1 MKRKAVFPGSFDP
14 ITLGHYDII
23 KRGVSLFDEVI
34 VAIGIN
40 ADKKY
45 MFTLED
51 RKKFIEDAF
60 KDEPKVSVITYE
72 GLTIDLCRKMEARFI
87 LRGLRNPADFEF
99 EKAIAHTNRKLSKI
113 ETVFLLTASNTSYIS
128 SSIVRD
134 VIRNNGDYTVLVPE
148 SVVVKKEK

>member
-1 MKRKAVFPGSFDP
+1 MRKAVFPGSFDP

-23 KRGVSLFDEVI
+23 KRSIPLFDEIV
-34 VAIGIN
+34 VAIGVN

-45 MFTLED
+45 MFTLEE
-51 RKKFIEDAF
+51 RKRFIEESFADM
-60 KDEPKVSVITYE
+60 PSVSVVTYE
-72 GLTIDLCRKMEARFI
+72 GLTIDLCKKLNAEFI
-87 LRGLRNPADFEF
+87 VRGLRNPADFEF

-134 VIRNNGDYTVLVPE
+134 VIRNGGDYKLLVPD
-148 SVVVKKEK
+148 SVRVK

>member
-1 MKRKAVFPGSFDP
+1 MKRAVFPGSFDP

-23 KRGVSLFDEVI
+23 KRGIHLFDEII

-40 ADKKY
+40 AEKKY
-45 MFTLED
+45 MFPLEQ
-51 RKKFIEDAF
+51 RKKFIEEAF
-60 KDEPKVSVITYE
+60 AGESKIKVITYE
-72 GLTIDLCRKMEARFI
+72 GLTIDLCKKLNAQFI

-113 ETVFLLTASNTSYIS
+113 ETVFLLTASRTSYIS

-134 VIRNNGDYTVLVPE
+134 VIRNGGDYTVLVPE
-148 SVVVKKEK
+148 SVVIN